1 MAKYKVLIGI
11 DTPSGRYEADA
22 LVDHTSI
29 PSKSIKWLTDQK
41 IIELASGKAPEVA
54 EEVIEEVIEKAV
66 EEVVDEAVEEGG
78 F

>member
-1 MAKYKVLIGI
+1 VAKYKVLIGI

-41 IIELASGKAPEVA
+41 IIELVSGKAPEVV
-54 EEVIEEVIEKAV
+54 EETV
-66 EEVVDEAVEEGG
+66 EEVVEEVVEEEVEEGG

>member
-11 DTPSGRYEADA
+11 DTPSDRFEPDA

-41 IIELASGKAPEVA
+41 IIELASGKTP
-54 EEVIEEVIEKAV
+54 EVIEEVV
-66 EEVVDEAVEEGG
+66 EEEVEEGG

>member
-41 IIELASGKAPEVA
+41 IIELVSGKAPEVV
-54 EEVIEEVIEKAV
+54 EETV
-66 EEVVDEAVEEGG
+66 EEVVEEVVEEEVEEGG

>member
-11 DTPSGRYEADA
+11 DTPSGRFEPDA

-41 IIELASGKAPEVA
+41 IIELSSGKAPEVT
-54 EEVIEEVIEKAV
+54 EEVIEEVV
-66 EEVVDEAVEEGG
+66 EEEVEEGG

>member
-11 DTPSGRYEADA
+11 DTPSNRFEPDA

-29 PSKSIKWLTDQK
+29 PSKSIKWLTEQK
-41 IIELASGKAPEVA
+41 AIELVSGKAPEVA
-54 EEVIEEVIEKAV
+54 EEVIEEVVA
-66 EEVVDEAVEEGG
+66 EVVDEAVEEGG